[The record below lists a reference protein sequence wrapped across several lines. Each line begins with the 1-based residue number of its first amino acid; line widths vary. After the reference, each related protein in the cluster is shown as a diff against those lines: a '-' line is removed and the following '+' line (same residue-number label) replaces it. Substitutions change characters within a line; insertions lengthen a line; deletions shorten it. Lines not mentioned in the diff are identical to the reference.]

1 MDPKFNDECSYKRP
15 KAKKTPET
23 QRSPCEDKA
32 KVGVME
38 ATAKAC
44 QEPPE
49 NRAGEEEFS
58 LEPSDGMGLC

>member
-44 QEPPE
+44 
-49 NRAGEEEFS
+49 
-58 LEPSDGMGLC
+58 